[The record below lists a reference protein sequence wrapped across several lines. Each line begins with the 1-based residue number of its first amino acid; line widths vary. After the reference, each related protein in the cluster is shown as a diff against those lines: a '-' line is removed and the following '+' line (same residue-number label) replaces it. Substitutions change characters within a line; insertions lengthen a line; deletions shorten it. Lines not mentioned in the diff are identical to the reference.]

1 MQKKILFLFAHLHKG
16 GMQRAVSNISLALP
30 NNITQY
36 VGFFGVE
43 EECFNYNAK
52 LINFSLTGSLE
63 TGFINKVHN
72 FNKRIAKLRSF
83 VKNENINTVVSFGD
97 AANLINVLSFHNAE
111 CITSIRGAIGGYE
124 QNNIYSKLYKRLA
137 LLIYRFPDKI
147 VTVSDELKVEMSKIS
162 DKNKITHIPN
172 LYHLDDIIEKA
183 NIDLPLTYSNLN
195 SSRFLLCVGSL
206 TTTKGQEIL
215 INAFKIINCKYPDLR
230 LVLIG
235 RGPKKPDLI
244 ELAEKLNVLSHI
256 DFINFDPNPYR
267 YMKRANLFVLPSLTE
282 GFPNVLVEAM
292 ACGCPTVAFDCKTGP
307 KEIIGQS
314 EFGEIINEFSSE
326 KLAEK
331 IVMLLNDK
339 IRYEKLKE
347 LSIRRASDFS
357 SDRVIS
363 QWIKILSI

>member
-1 MQKKILFLFAHLHKG
+1 
-16 GMQRAVSNISLALP
+16 MQRAVSNISLALP
-30 NNITQY
+30 SDTTQY

-52 LINFSLTGSLE
+52 LIDFSLAGSLE
-63 TGFINKVHN
+63 TGFINKVYN
-72 FNKRIAKLRSF
+72 FNKRIIKLRDF
-83 VKNENINTVVSFGD
+83 VKSEKINTVVSFGD
-97 AANLINVLSFHNAE
+97 AANLINVLSFHKAE

-124 QNNIYSKLYKRLA
+124 QNNIYSWLYKKLA

-172 LYHLDDIIEKA
+172 LYHIDEIEEKS
-183 NIDLPLTYSNLN
+183 NIDLPSTYSHLN
-195 SSRFLLCVGSL
+195 NSIFLLCVGSL
-206 TTTKGQEIL
+206 TVTKGQEIL
-215 INAFKIINCKYPDLR
+215 INAFKTISCEYSDLR

-235 RGPKKPDLI
+235 RGPKKKDFI
-244 ELAEKLNVLSHI
+244 ELAEKLNILSKI
-256 DFINFDPNPYR
+256 DFIAFDPNPYR

-292 ACGCPTVAFDCKTGP
+292 ACGCPVIAFDCKTGP

-314 EFGEIINEFSSE
+314 EYGEIINEFSSE
-326 KLAEK
+326 KLAER
-331 IVMLLNDK
+331 IVMLLNDHK
-339 IRYEKLKE
+339 RYEKLKE
-347 LSIRRASDFS
+347 LSIKRASDFS

-363 QWIKILSI
+363 QWIEILRI